1 MTVVSLREDR
11 DVRQFLLDLISLYL
25 NRESQY
31 ARIDLLHCPVLESDT
46 EGKQLVL
53 ALKELVK
60 VPVTISSDISGA
72 YLTESEQ
79 RGDKEETSR

>member
-1 MTVVSLREDR
+1 MTGVSLREDR
-11 DVRQFLLDLISLYL
+11 DVRQFLLDLVSQYL

-31 ARIDLLHCPVLESDT
+31 ARIDLLQCPVLESNV
-46 EGKQLVL
+46 EGKQLVS
-53 ALKELVK
+53 ALGDLVK